1 MNADIDGAKCV
12 TLGAIAE
19 GYAERGWPVFPLI
32 DNGKLPRKNSNG
44 FHDATIDLAQ
54 VEAWWTASPLANI
67 GVATGE
73 ASQIIVLDV
82 DALTGAHKH
91 DGAKALAEAGI
102 VLPDTAV
109 AETPNG
115 GRHYYFKFTQGA
127 KSKSKS
133 NIMVNGKALLGVD
146 VRAEGGYI
154 VAVGSVIDGRQYKW
168 IHDADLAEFPEE
180 LKQIEEPKPPQ
191 PDKPLAP
198 LANSQDAVRRASAYL
213 AKMPEAI
220 SGEGGHNALMAAV
233 GALVVGFRLDDE
245 TAFRLLWN
253 EYNPRCKPPWTEKEI
268 RHKISDARKNP
279 PRQWGELLEAE
290 ASPST
295 TLARTGAE
303 AKLRKSANDGTPAQQ
318 SKRRDKWRPND
329 VANTDLLLEILG
341 EDYKFD
347 STRGK
352 HGTFRHFDG
361 VYWRPVENGEAE
373 IYDGIRLV
381 SVRRMEEAARCLLE
395 AAQCGENEKDKAE
408 ALRDKA
414 EAQSRYAGQAEKLS
428 AIKAMRE
435 LLPTCEGVTPRGD
448 EWNNGIADLLPVAN
462 GLVNLKT
469 GELLPPDRERLI
481 TAGSHLRYNPEAT
494 SERWET
500 FLDEAT
506 GGDADLLAYLQLAAG
521 YSITGRTDEQCLF
534 VLQGEGET
542 GKSLFLKSIASAI
555 GITDGLGRTIDPAL
569 FCKRALGERK
579 PANVIADLAGFR
591 LVVGAETA
599 AGDALDEEIV
609 KQITGE
615 SKMNGKLLYRDS
627 FQFTPVCKLWIATN
641 HPLHWNANDVAMS
654 RRVVEIPFDHRPA
667 VRDTSLARLFSTS
680 REDGGDGSAEAI
692 LNWLIKG
699 AMRWYANGDLRARP
713 EACLKLRE
721 QSEAERDFVGAF
733 ISAKIVIDLVG
744 VVMRSDVNRLFEQY
758 CASNGRVCNAL
769 AKRMLLE
776 RLGKL
781 HVEEG
786 NTHGS
791 LTLRGM
797 RIKA

>member
-1 MNADIDGAKCV
+1 MNADIDGAKGV
-12 TLGAIAE
+12 TLGAIAAQ
-19 GYAERGWPVFPLI
+19 YAERGWPVFPLVP
-32 DNGKLPRKNSNG
+32 NGKTPATPHG
-44 FHDATIDLAQ
+44 FKDATTDLAQ
-54 VEAWWTASPLANI
+54 VEDWWTASPLANI

-73 ASQIIVLDV
+73 ASGIVVLDV
-82 DALTGAHKH
+82 DAPNGAHKH

-115 GRHYYFKFTQGA
+115 GRHYYFKAQGA
-127 KSKSKS
+127 KSKSKA
-133 NIMVNGKALLGVD
+133 NITVGGQALMGVD

-154 VAVGSVIDGRQYKW
+154 VAVGSVIDGRPYKW
-168 IHDADLAEFPEE
+168 IYDADLADIPEE
-180 LKQIEEPKPPQ
+180 LKQVDEPKPPQ
-191 PDKPLAP
+191 PDQPPSP
-198 LANSQDAVRRASAYL
+198 LANSQDAARRASAYL
-213 AKMPEAI
+213 ATMPEAI
-220 SGEGGHNALMAAV
+220 SGQGGHNALMSAA

-245 TAFRLLWN
+245 TAFRLLWD

-268 RHKISDARKNP
+268 RHKLTDARKNP

-290 ASPST
+290 ASTST
-295 TLARTGAE
+295 ALARTGAE
-303 AKLRKSANDGTPAQQ
+303 AKLRKSAKGGTAAEH
-318 SKRRDKWRPND
+318 SRRLDKWRPND

-341 EDYKFD
+341 EDFKFD
-347 STRGK
+347 ATRGK

-361 VYWRPVENGEAE
+361 VYWRPVENGEAAL
-373 IYDGIRLV
+373 YDAIRLV
-381 SVRRMEEAARCLLE
+381 PARRMEEAARCLRE
-395 AAQCGENEKDKAE
+395 AAQCGENEKEKAS
-408 ALRDKA
+408 ALRDRA
-414 EAQSRYAGQAEKLS
+414 EAQIKYAGQAEKWP
-428 AIKAMRE
+428 AIVAMRK
-435 LLPTCEGVTPRGD
+435 LLPTCEGVTPSTD

-481 TAGSHLRYNPEAT
+481 TSGSHLRYNPEAT
-494 SERWET
+494 SERWAT

-521 YSITGRTDEQCLF
+521 YSATGRTDEQCLF

-542 GKSLFLKSIASAI
+542 GKSLFLKSIANAV
-555 GITDGLGRTIDPAL
+555 GMTDGLGRTIDPAL
-569 FCKRALGERK
+569 FCKRALGERQ

-641 HPLHWNANDVAMS
+641 HALHWNANDVAMS
-654 RRVVEIPFDHRPA
+654 RRVVEIPFNHRPA

-692 LNWLIKG
+692 LNWLVKG
-699 AMRWYANGDLRARP
+699 AMRWYAHGDLRARP
-713 EACLKLRE
+713 EACMILRE
-721 QSEAERDFVGAF
+721 QSEAERDFIGAF
-733 ISAKIVIDLVG
+733 ISAKICVDLVG
-744 VVMRSDVNRLFEQY
+744 VVLRSEVNRVFEQF
-758 CASNGRVCNAL
+758 CTSNGRVCNAL
-769 AKRMLLE
+769 AKRQLLE
-776 RLGKL
+776 RLGSL